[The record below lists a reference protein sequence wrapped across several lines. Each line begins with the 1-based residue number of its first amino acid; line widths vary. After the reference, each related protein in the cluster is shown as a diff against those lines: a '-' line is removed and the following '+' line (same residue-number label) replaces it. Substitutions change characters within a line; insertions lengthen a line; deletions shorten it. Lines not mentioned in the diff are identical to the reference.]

1 MAFFKTP
8 GTIMGPSHCRHLHE
22 RLTLNPESSE
32 MLKSSLRR
40 KNKQTLQ
47 NGTSRETRH
56 RPTGRVRGEGRGG
69 EGPVPGGE
77 RGAAS
82 PRAGHTRGHAAAAC
96 PPSHALLP
104 EARREGRQLPRATP
118 SRFSEM
124 LRGFTCLQPAS
135 EINTDALVLG
145 AHLS

>member
-1 MAFFKTP
+1 M
-8 GTIMGPSHCRHLHE
+8 
-22 RLTLNPESSE
+22 
-32 MLKSSLRR
+32 
-40 KNKQTLQ
+40 LQ

-82 PRAGHTRGHAAAAC
+82 PRAGHTQGARGGC
-96 PPSHALLP
+96 LPLPPSHALLP
-104 EARREGRQLPRATP
+104 VARREGRQLPRATP

>member
-1 MAFFKTP
+1 MKDRCPVAR
-8 GTIMGPSHCRHLHE
+8 GE
-22 RLTLNPESSE
+22 Q
-32 MLKSSLRR
+32 LRR
-40 KNKQTLQ
+40 
-47 NGTSRETRH
+47 
-56 RPTGRVRGEGRGG
+56 
-69 EGPVPGGE
+69 GPATHG
-77 RGAAS
+77 
-82 PRAGHTRGHAAAAC
+82 GHAAAAC

-104 EARREGRQLPRATP
+104 VARREGRQLPRATP